1 MNVLISLDVKLS
13 CKFNSAFL
21 IDRNYDF
28 FFSFFVRF
36 LSQQNFFSLQNRT
49 LVPFLP
55 LGLEKDIFGWIGICG
70 YREHGGCRRPLH
82 LSFVAQSPEGAITG
96 RPKTTF
102 MHLTTWVMQK
112 HFH

>member
-1 MNVLISLDVKLS
+1 M
-13 CKFNSAFL
+13 
-21 IDRNYDF
+21 
-28 FFSFFVRF
+28 
-36 LSQQNFFSLQNRT
+36 
-49 LVPFLP
+49 PFLP

-96 RPKTTF
+96 PKTTF

-112 HFH
+112 NTFINMNIHQKTFYSALFENNIRIINHRG